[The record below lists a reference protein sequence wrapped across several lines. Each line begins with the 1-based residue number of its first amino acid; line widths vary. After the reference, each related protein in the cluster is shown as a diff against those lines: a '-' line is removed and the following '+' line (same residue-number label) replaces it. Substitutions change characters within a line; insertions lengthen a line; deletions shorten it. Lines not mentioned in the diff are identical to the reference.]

1 MDFGRALSFPFDD
14 KEWPVKVILG
24 TLLSLVPFFAQGYQV
39 RVARS
44 VVRGE
49 KRPLPSTDRLGE
61 VFVDGVIMAAAAFV
75 YFLPLVLIAC
85 VIALPAIL
93 TDGSSLGGLLAAC
106 AGCCVVLLAL
116 LYAIP
121 ALMLTFMGMIRYAET
136 GNFSEYFRVGA
147 LIRDTRQNAGV
158 LVVLVMYVFLFG
170 LLAALVAP
178 FVAVLIVGVPLVNFY
193 YHVATGHLIG
203 QAGRMILV
211 EY

>member
-14 KEWPVKVILG
+14 EEWPVKVILG

-39 RVARS
+39 RVARN

-49 KRPLPSTDRLGE
+49 KRPLPASQRLGE
-61 VFVDGVIMAAAAFV
+61 VFVDGVVLAAATFI
-75 YFLPLVLIAC
+75 YFLPLVLIGC
-85 VIALPAIL
+85 LIALPALL
-93 TDGSSLGGLLAAC
+93 TDGSALSGLMVLCASCGVGLA
-106 AGCCVVLLAL
+106 AL

-121 ALMLTFMGMIRYAET
+121 ALMLTYMGMIRYAET
-136 GNFSEYFRVGA
+136 GDFSEYFRIGA
-147 LIRDTRQNAGV
+147 LIRDTRQNASL

-193 YHVATGHLIG
+193 FQVASGHLIG
-203 QAGRMILV
+203 QAGRMILL
-211 EY
+211 EH

>member
-14 KEWPVKVILG
+14 EEWPVKVILG
-24 TLLSLVPFFAQGYQV
+24 TLLALVPFFAQGYQV
-39 RVARS
+39 RVARN

-49 KRPLPSTDRLGE
+49 KRPLPASNRLGE
-61 VFVDGVIMAAAAFV
+61 VFVDGVVLVVAAFV
-75 YFLPLVLIAC
+75 YFLPLVLIGC

-93 TDGSSLGGLLAAC
+93 TNDGLLAFC
-106 AGCCVVLLAL
+106 AGCCVVLVAL

-136 GNFSEYFRVGA
+136 GNFSEYFRLGA
-147 LIRDTRQNAGV
+147 LIRDTRQNASLLFV
-158 LVVLVMYVFLFG
+158 LLMYVFGLG
-170 LLAALVAP
+170 LLALVIAP

-193 YHVATGHLIG
+193 FHVASGHLIG

-211 EY
+211 E

>member
-14 KEWPVKVILG
+14 EEWPVKVILG

-39 RVARS
+39 RVARG

-49 KRPLPSTDRLGE
+49 KRPLPASHRLGE
-61 VFVDGVIMAAAAFV
+61 VFVDGVVMAAAAFV
-75 YFLPLVLIAC
+75 YFLPLVLIGC
-85 VIALPAIL
+85 VLALPAIVSN
-93 TDGSSLGGLLAAC
+93 DDLLAFC

-136 GNFSEYFRVGA
+136 GNFAEYFRVGA
-147 LIRDTRQNAGV
+147 LIRDTRQNAGT

-193 YHVATGHLIG
+193 FHVASGHLIG

-211 EY
+211 E

>member
-14 KEWPVKVILG
+14 EEWPVKVILG

-49 KRPLPSTDRLGE
+49 KRPLPSAERLGE
-61 VFVDGVIMAAAAFV
+61 VFIDGVVMAAAAFV
-75 YFLPLVLIAC
+75 YFLPLVLIGC

-93 TDGSSLGGLLAAC
+93 TNDGLLAVC
-106 AGCCVVLLAL
+106 ASCCVVLAAL

-121 ALMLTFMGMIRYAET
+121 ALMLTYMGMIRYAET
-136 GNFSEYFRVGA
+136 GNFSEYFRLGA
-147 LIRDTRQNAGV
+147 LIRDARQNAS
-158 LVVLVMYVFLFG
+158 LLAVLVMYVFLFG
-170 LLAALVAP
+170 LLAAVVTP
-178 FVAVLIVGVPLVNFY
+178 FVAAFIVGVPLVNFY

-211 EY
+211 EF

>member
-14 KEWPVKVILG
+14 EEWPVKVLLG
-24 TLLSLVPFFAQGYQV
+24 TLLALVPFFAQGYQV
-39 RVARS
+39 RVARG

-49 KRPLPSTDRLGE
+49 KRPLPASHRLSQ
-61 VFVDGVIMAAAAFV
+61 VFMDGVVMVTAAFV
-75 YFLPLVLIAC
+75 YFLPLLLIGC

-93 TDGSSLGGLLAAC
+93 TDGSALGGLLAIC
-106 AGCCVVLLAL
+106 VGCCVVVLAL

-136 GNFSEYFRVGA
+136 GDFGEYFRVGA

-158 LVVLVMYVFLFG
+158 LVVLVMYVFLLG

-178 FVAVLIVGVPLVNFY
+178 FVAVLIVGVPLVGFY

-203 QAGRMILV
+203 QAGRMILL

>member
-14 KEWPVKVILG
+14 EEWPVKVILG

-39 RVARS
+39 RVARG

-49 KRPLPSTDRLGE
+49 KHPLPASQRLGE
-61 VFVDGVIMAAAAFV
+61 VFVDGVVLAAATFV
-75 YFLPLVLIAC
+75 YFLPLVLIGC
-85 VIALPAIL
+85 LIALPALL
-93 TDGSSLGGLLAAC
+93 TDGSALSGLMVPC
-106 AGCCVVLLAL
+106 VSCGVVLAAL

-121 ALMLTFMGMIRYAET
+121 ALMLTYMGMIRYAET
-136 GNFSEYFRVGA
+136 GNFSEYFHIGA
-147 LIRDTRQNAGV
+147 LIRDTRQNASL

-193 YHVATGHLIG
+193 FHVASGHLIG
-203 QAGRMILV
+203 QTGRMILL
-211 EY
+211 EH